1 MFSLFSK
8 AAVRRGLTLG
18 AVALVAFAQA
28 CGSDSSTAPRNNNDN
43 SDPTGIYKLRT
54 VDGKNLPY
62 QISRSPFFD
71 AATGHFYNEYDVTV
85 TGGGWDLDE
94 LGFADFWIDLSIK
107 GDGVPMTQ
115 HKESFGIYQVQGSGA
130 VIVTFFDVGSA
141 TLPLNNGQIQLSLD
155 LLNKGVSN
163 NYVFRR

>member
-28 CGSDSSTAPRNNNDN
+28 CGSDSSTAPRNDN

-71 AATGHFYNEYDVTV
+71 ATTGHFYNEYDVTV

-115 HKESFGIYQVQGSGA
+115 HKESFGIYQVQSSGD

-141 TLPLNNGQIQLSLD
+141 TLPLNNGQIQIPLD
-155 LLNKGVSN
+155 LLAKGVSN